1 VAIAQ
6 EGLLSSRWDEN
17 VTATPKGGSETGPSR
32 TLLRVKAETLLHE
45 DAVRPNG
52 CSCERGFRSWWAVP
66 TQSAHRV
73 TWLVELVFRAV
84 YREFAQT
91 WALDGENNGD
101 VLKIDSGLQG
111 IKYVQSWRQ
120 IRRVKVAWMVGVT

>member
-1 VAIAQ
+1 VA
-6 EGLLSSRWDEN
+6 
-17 VTATPKGGSETGPSR
+17 
-32 TLLRVKAETLLHE
+32 
-45 DAVRPNG
+45 
-52 CSCERGFRSWWAVP
+52 
-66 TQSAHRV
+66 
-73 TWLVELVFRAV
+73 WLVELVLRAV
-84 YREFAQT
+84 FGEFAQS